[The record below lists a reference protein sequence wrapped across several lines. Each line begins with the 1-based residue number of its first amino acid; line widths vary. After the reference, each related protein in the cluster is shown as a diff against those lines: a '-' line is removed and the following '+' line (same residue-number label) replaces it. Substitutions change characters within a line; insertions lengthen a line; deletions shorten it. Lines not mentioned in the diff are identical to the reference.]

1 MLIVSTLESVF
12 IICYSISQVRE
23 GVLPLFLED
32 CLLPLFRAG
41 QQLQIITKL
50 LEFCDSFGPFNGIH
64 EELLPG
70 IINGFA
76 SEFPS
81 FRSSL
86 LFEKGTI
93 ETMVVSR
100 NSYYQRMLE
109 KVDNVFTKLEFRFRE
124 VIFQRPLFQYHL
136 SYISFAFLYSCRI
149 CDFFFLSRITRCVES
164 WLIACAGLSI
174 RNYDFCM
181 IVYPVK
187 ESLI

>member
-23 GVLPLFLED
+23 GFLPSFLED

-50 LEFCDSFGPFNGIH
+50 LEFCNTFGPFNSIH
-64 EELLPG
+64 EEFLPRLH
-70 IINGFA
+70 GFS

-86 LFEKGTI
+86 LFEKGAI
-93 ETMVVSR
+93 ETMAVSR

-109 KVDNVFTKLEFRFRE
+109 KIDNVFTKSDFRFRE
-124 VIFQRPLFQYHL
+124 VISFHRPQFQILL
-136 SYISFAFLYSCRI
+136 ACKVLAITLY
-149 CDFFFLSRITRCVES
+149 LQ
-164 WLIACAGLSI
+164 L
-174 RNYDFCM
+174 
-181 IVYPVK
+181 
-187 ESLI
+187 